1 MEGGYKSTSVCRFA
15 NRKLREWPCGRSIGV
30 WSNGEDEEG
39 AMGCLRRGEKCAVV
53 TVESQRRWALVAVL
67 RVPFVGADYGFRPVS
82 LACCQRSGC
91 HMDSGPKEMV
101 VYKFGILP
109 EVKTREVR
117 ESQD

>member
-1 MEGGYKSTSVCRFA
+1 MFEKS
-15 NRKLREWPCGRSIGV
+15 RE
-30 WSNGEDEEG
+30 
-39 AMGCLRRGEKCAVV
+39 MRRGHCGESEKV
-53 TVESQRRWALVAVL
+53 ALVAVL

-91 HMDSGPKEMV
+91 HMDTGPKEMV